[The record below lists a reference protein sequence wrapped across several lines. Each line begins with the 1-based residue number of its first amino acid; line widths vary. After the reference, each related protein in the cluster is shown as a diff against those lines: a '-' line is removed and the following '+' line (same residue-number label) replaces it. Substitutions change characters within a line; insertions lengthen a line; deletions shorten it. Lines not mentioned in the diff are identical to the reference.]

1 MKLNRTFFIGFIAI
15 ASLAS
20 CVSEDLK
27 TLEDKAEKGRMKLD
41 VSILQPQATRA
52 NSEYTEAQLAQ
63 LEKANNYPVI
73 IYNSDNVVEKK
84 YDHASD
90 FPTTGLVLAVGN
102 YSVVSHTP
110 GDVEKKMT
118 KPYYQGTEPMEI
130 KKGIDTEVD
139 VVCKMLNSKIQ
150 VTYSEAFLALFSA
163 WTITIDDG
171 SETALSFTNA
181 DGNTPAPVYWLF
193 QGDVPQLTVTFR
205 ATRKSDNATVTDRGV
220 LDKSQ
225 ISTKYVNDNPN
236 FCGGDVLNINFDPT
250 EATTGTVTG
259 VTISATVTFDS
270 NTTEKTETLNI
281 TDNKLNPDEGG
292 NDNPNPGGDD
302 VLPSMTATDNALE
315 TGVSYS
321 ISAGNWPAT
330 VITIKTPKGCKS
342 VHVYITGG
350 NGGFQEACE
359 EVHMN
364 DAELVGNA
372 ILPAVLAGVGVSL
385 PMPKAGD
392 TTYDFPVGNFYS
404 MMNMYGATGVA
415 DEDGTPR
422 PPYHTFR
429 MVVTDNEDNVKEASL
444 NVTITD

>member
-1 MKLNRTFFIGFIAI
+1 MKLNKTLFIGFIAM
-15 ASLAS
+15 AGLAS
-20 CVSEDLK
+20 CVSEDFK
-27 TLEDKAEKGRMKLD
+27 TLEDKADKGRMKLD

-52 NSEYTEAQLAQ
+52 NSEYTDDQLAQ

-73 IYNSDNVVEKK
+73 IYDSNNGEVKK

-130 KKGIDTEVD
+130 KKDIDTEVD

-150 VTYSEAFLALFSA
+150 VTYSDAFLALFKTWS
-163 WTITIDDG
+163 ITIDDG
-171 SETALSFTNA
+171 SSTALSFTNS
-181 DGNTPAPVYWLF
+181 DGNTPNPVYWLF
-193 QGDVPQLTVTFR
+193 EGDVPQLTVTFR
-205 ATRKSDNATVTDRGV
+205 ATRKSDDATVTDRGV

-236 FCGGDVLNINFDPT
+236 FCGGDVLNISFNPT

-292 NDNPNPGGDD
+292 NDNPNPGDD
-302 VLPSMTATDNALE
+302 EDLPYFECPELE
-315 TGVSYS
+315 TGVTYS
-321 ISAGNWPAT
+321 VDDEEYPNT
-330 VITIKTPKGCKS
+330 VVKIFTPKGMKS
-342 VHVYITGG
+342 LKVSIEGG
-350 NGGFQEACE
+350 NDGFGAACQDIGLT
-359 EVHMN
+359 N
-364 DAELVGNA
+364 YELVG
-372 ILPAVLAGVGVSL
+372 
-385 PMPKAGD
+385 D
-392 TTYDFPVGNFYS
+392 TTLPQTFASLGVADAEMPQGDETEYTFPVGAFYTF
-404 MMNMYGATGVA
+404 MNIYGATDPGKS
-415 DEDGTPR
+415 
-422 PPYHTFR
+422 HIFK
-429 MVVTDNEDNVKEASL
+429 MVVTDNDGNTKEATL
-444 NVTITD
+444 RVTITE